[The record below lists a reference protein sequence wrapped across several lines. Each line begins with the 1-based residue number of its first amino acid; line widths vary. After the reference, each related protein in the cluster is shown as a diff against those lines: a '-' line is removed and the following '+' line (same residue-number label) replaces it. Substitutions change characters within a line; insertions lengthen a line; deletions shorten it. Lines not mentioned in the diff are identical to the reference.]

1 MGLFIGVDGG
11 GTRTVGVVFEDEQV
25 VARYVVGPTN
35 PHLVGESGCLDALR
49 DLFESFRGHA
59 PLETVQAV
67 WLGIAGVHTPADVA
81 LVQNITGTLGIADKT
96 RISHD
101 LLLALASAGAEKC
114 GIAVVAGTGSCVFG
128 VNDEGGTCL
137 AGGRGHLLGDEGSGY
152 AVAVDALRAASRFE
166 QDRGPQ
172 TSLLSR
178 IVDRLGMSE
187 FDEVV
192 RWTYTVEKS
201 DISSLAPLVFEA
213 AEQGDDVAQAILED
227 GARQLAA
234 LTHDVAVK
242 LGLAEAAP
250 TTVLYG
256 GLFEQGYFDLVR
268 DAIDLLLP
276 EAEVVRP
283 KVEGAVAAARLARD
297 SVAEQIPSVSPPA
310 RSVGPPVT
318 EQRNWRSAEI
328 DRLSTREMLDIISI
342 EDRKVAQAVEQVL
355 DSVAR
360 AVDVAAEVIGS
371 GGRVFYVGAGTSGR
385 LGMLD
390 AAECPPTF
398 GVSDETVQAILAG
411 GDSAAKVAVEG
422 AEDDAEKGATEIAR
436 REVGP
441 GDLVVGISAGGVTP
455 FVRGAVDEARK
466 RGARTVLVACNP
478 AADFPE
484 TDILINPV
492 VGPEVITGSTRM
504 KAGTATKMVLNMIS
518 TGAMIKLGKV
528 YGNLMVD
535 VQPRSAKLVKRARR
549 ILSEITGVDD
559 KEASGL
565 LERADND
572 LKVAIVM
579 GQLSVDSEE
588 ARRILDESR
597 GSLRNALDRG
607 TG

>member
-11 GTRTVGVVFEDEQV
+11 ATRTVGVLVEGERI

-35 PHLVGESGCLDALR
+35 PHVVGGSGCLDALR

-59 PLETVQAV
+59 SLETVEAV
-67 WLGIAGVHTPADVA
+67 WLGIAGVYSPADAA
-81 LVQNITGTLGIADKT
+81 LMQNVSDTLGIADKT
-96 RISHD
+96 GVSHD
-101 LLLALASAGAEKC
+101 LVLALASAGAEKC

-128 VNDEGGTCL
+128 VNDEGDTCL

-152 AVAVDALRAASRFE
+152 AIALEALRAASKFQ
-166 QDRGPQ
+166 QDRGPG

-178 IVDRLGMSE
+178 IVDRLGMSR

-192 RWTYTVEKS
+192 RWAYTVEKS
-201 DISSLAPLVFEA
+201 DISSLAPLVFEV
-213 AEQGDDVAQAILED
+213 AEQGDDVAQAILEN
-227 GARQLAA
+227 GARQLAGLA
-234 LTHDVAVK
+234 HDVAVK
-242 LGLAEAAP
+242 LGLAESAP
-250 TTVLYG
+250 KTVLYG
-256 GLFEQGYFDLVR
+256 GLFGEGYFDLVR
-268 DAIDLLLP
+268 NAINILLP
-276 EAEVVRP
+276 EAQVVRP
-283 KVEGAVAAARLARD
+283 DVEGAVAAARLARD
-297 SVAEQIPSVSPPA
+297 SVAEGIASVFPPTEPI
-310 RSVGPPVT
+310 GLPVT

-328 DRLSTREMLDIISI
+328 DRLSTREMLDIINI
-342 EDRKVAQAVEQVL
+342 EDRKVARAVEQVL
-355 DSVAR
+355 DSVVR
-360 AVDVAAEVIGS
+360 AVDIAADVIGS

-398 GVSDETVQAILAG
+398 GVSAETIQAILAG
-411 GDSAAKVAVEG
+411 GDSAVKVAVEG
-422 AEDDAEKGATEIAR
+422 AEDDVEQGATEIAQ

-441 GDLVVGISAGGVTP
+441 DDLVVGISAGGVTP
-455 FVRGAVDEARK
+455 FVRGALDEARK

-484 TDILINPV
+484 TDVLVNPV
-492 VGPEVITGSTRM
+492 VGPEVVTGSTRM
-504 KAGTATKMVLNMIS
+504 KAGSATKMVLNMIS
-518 TGAMIKLGKV
+518 TAAMVKLGKV

-535 VQPRSAKLVKRARR
+535 AQPRSAKLVKRARR

-565 LERADND
+565 LERAGND

-579 GQLSVDSEE
+579 KQLSLDSGK

-597 GSLRNALDRG
+597 GNLRKALDRG
-607 TG
+607 AG